1 MHKIARPYRATL
13 RVAEFAAGCGF
24 AGIAFRLFLM
34 PIGLVDKT
42 SALIVAEGG
51 LNWFFASA
59 VVFGLMAGVTGALI
73 AIAYNQI
80 AWRARA

>member
-13 RVAEFAAGCGF
+13 GVAEFAVGCAF

-34 PIGLVDKT
+34 PIGLVDRT

-51 LNWFFASA
+51 LSWFFGSA
-59 VVFGLMAGVTGALI
+59 LLFGLVAGIAGALI
-73 AIAYNQI
+73 AIVYNEI
-80 AWRARA
+80 AWRT